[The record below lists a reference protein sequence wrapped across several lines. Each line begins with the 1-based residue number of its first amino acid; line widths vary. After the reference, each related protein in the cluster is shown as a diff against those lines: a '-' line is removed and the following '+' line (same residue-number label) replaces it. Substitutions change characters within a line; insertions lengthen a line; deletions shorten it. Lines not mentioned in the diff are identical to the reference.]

1 MPVDSSHAS
10 RPLPGA
16 TIAFAVVI
24 SSSRYFESDMRVVWR
39 REARIEGARK
49 ASVTDTSARTKARAA
64 HRDWV
69 KAIRNS
75 RKVCQTRRAP
85 QQNQEH
91 H

>member
-49 ASVTDTSARTKARAA
+49 ASVTDTSARTKAMKRPI
-64 HRDWV
+64 V
-69 KAIRNS
+69 
-75 RKVCQTRRAP
+75 TG
-85 QQNQEH
+85 
-91 H
+91 